1 MDYTFSLL
9 SWWQWLALGAVP
21 PAIVLLYFLK
31 LKRQPLQV
39 PSTYLWHKSIEDL
52 HVNSIWQRLRQS
64 LLLFL
69 QLLLIALLL
78 FSLLRLSWMGSKK
91 LGKRNIFLIDNSASM
106 GATDIEPTRLEYAKQ
121 QVAQK
126 IDEME
131 SGDVAMI
138 VSFADSAK
146 VEQSFTDNRSELRR
160 RLQEVK
166 QTDRSTSLAEALRV
180 ASGLANPGRS
190 SNVEDSRDF
199 QVAEAQAAT
208 LFIYSDGQ
216 FPDVKDFALGHL
228 EPVYFP
234 IGTETVSN
242 LSIAALTTSP
252 REDQPDVLQAF
263 ARVKNEGPEKATVT
277 VEVLIDG
284 ELDNAK
290 RLEVEPGDSSGVA
303 FDLEGLKSGM
313 LKLRLDAKDALAVDN
328 TAWNAINVPRKAK
341 VLFLTPGN
349 EPLEIAFGT
358 ERAREVADITQHA
371 PDYLKGA
378 EYQKQAASG
387 GYDLVIFD
395 RCRPDQMPQANTL
408 FIGRAPPSDGWKSG
422 EKVAGPQIIDSDR
435 SHPLM
440 QIVEL
445 GDVLIAEATPL
456 VPPPG
461 GTVLIDSGAGAMF
474 AIGPREGYEDAA
486 LGFTLIDEDR
496 VGSNW
501 VLKPSFPVFVLNV
514 LEYLG
519 GSRTSMGADNVQPG
533 QTVTWRS
540 DTAGE
545 TIQVKLPN
553 GSLVDVSRGKL
564 NSFKFT
570 GASEVG
576 AYDVLE
582 GGKVTGKFAVNLFD
596 SLESDLAPRTELK
609 VGDSKVQA
617 VAGREPARRDI
628 WKALV
633 IAALAVLLFEWYIY
647 NRRVYI

>member
-1 MDYTFSLL
+1 MQWANML
-9 SWWQWLALGAVP
+9 SWWQWIVVGAVP
-21 PAIVLLYFLK
+21 PAVVLLYFLK
-31 LKRQPLQV
+31 LKRQPLEV

-69 QLLLIALLL
+69 QLLLLALLL
-78 FSLLRLSWMGSKK
+78 LSLGGPSWMGAEK
-91 LGKRNIFLIDNSASM
+91 LGNRSIFLIDTSASM

-126 IDEME
+126 IDEMQ

-146 VEQSFTDNRSELRR
+146 VEQSFTDNRNELRR
-160 RLQEVK
+160 RLSEVK

-199 QVAEAQAAT
+199 QVAEAQAAA
-208 LFIYSDGQ
+208 LFIYSDGR

-228 EPVYFP
+228 TPVYYP
-234 IGTETVSN
+234 IGTETAAN
-242 LSIAALTTSP
+242 LSIAALTASP

-263 ARVKNEGPEKATVT
+263 ARVKNDGPEKAAVT
-277 VEVLIDG
+277 IEVFIDG

-290 RLEVEPGDSSGVA
+290 RLEVEPGESSGVA
-303 FDLEGLKSGM
+303 FDLAGLKSGM
-313 LKLRLDAKDALAVDN
+313 LKLRLDAKDALALDN
-328 TAWNAINVPRKAK
+328 TAFNAINVPRKAK
-341 VLFLTPGN
+341 VLFITPGN
-349 EPLEIAFGT
+349 EPLEIALST
-358 ERAREVADITQHA
+358 DRAREVADITQHA
-371 PDYLKGA
+371 PAFLKGA

-387 GYDLVIFD
+387 GYDLVIYD
-395 RCRPDQMPQANTL
+395 RCRPEQMPQANTL
-408 FIGRAPPSDGWKSG
+408 FIGRAPPSEGWKAG
-422 EKVAGPQIIDSDR
+422 EKVAAPQIIDSDR

-445 GDVLIAEATPL
+445 GNVLIAEAIPL
-456 VPPPG
+456 FPPPG
-461 GTVLIDSGAGAMF
+461 GTVLIDANAGAMF

-496 VGSNW
+496 VGSDW
-501 VLKPSFPVFVLNV
+501 VLKASFPVFVLNA

-519 GSRTSMGADNVQPG
+519 GSRTSIGTDNVQPG
-533 QTVTWRS
+533 QTVAWRS

-545 TIQVKLPN
+545 RITVKLPN
-553 GSLVDVSRGKL
+553 GSTVDVGRGKL

-582 GGKVTGKFAVNLFD
+582 GGKVVGKFAVNLFD
-596 SLESDLAPRTELK
+596 SLESDLAPRMELK
-609 VGDSKVQA
+609 VGDSKVTA
-617 VAGREPARRDI
+617 VTGRQPARREV
-628 WKALV
+628 WKLLV
-633 IAALAVLLFEWYIY
+633 AAALAVLLFEWYIY

>member
-1 MDYTFSLL
+1 MQWANML
-9 SWWQWLALGAVP
+9 SWWQWIAVGAVP
-21 PAIVLLYFLK
+21 PAVVLLYFLK
-31 LKRQPLQV
+31 LKRQPLEV

-69 QLLLIALLL
+69 QLLLLALLL
-78 FSLLRLSWMGSKK
+78 LSLGGPSWMGAEK
-91 LGKRNIFLIDNSASM
+91 LGNRSIFLIDTSASM

-126 IDEME
+126 IDEMQ
-131 SGDVAMI
+131 SGDVSMI

-146 VEQSFTDNRSELRR
+146 VEQSFTDNRNELRR

-208 LFIYSDGQ
+208 LYIYSDGR

-228 EPVYFP
+228 TPVYYP
-234 IGTETVSN
+234 IGTETVAN
-242 LSIAALTTSP
+242 LSIAALTASP

-263 ARVKNEGPEKATVT
+263 ARVKNDGPEKATVT

-290 RLEVEPGDSSGVA
+290 RLEVEPGESSGVA
-303 FDLEGLKSGM
+303 FDLSGLKSGM
-313 LKLRLDAKDALAVDN
+313 LKLRLDAKDALAIDN
-328 TAWNAINVPRKAK
+328 TAFNAINVPRRAK
-341 VLFLTPGN
+341 VLFITPGN
-349 EPLEIAFGT
+349 EPMEIALST
-358 ERAREVADITQHA
+358 DRAREVADITQHA
-371 PDYLKGA
+371 PAFLKGA

-387 GYDLVIFD
+387 GYDLVIYD
-395 RCRPDQMPQANTL
+395 RCRPEQMPQANTL
-408 FIGRAPPSDGWKSG
+408 FIGRAPPSEGWKAG
-422 EKVAGPQIIDSDR
+422 EKVAAPQIIDSDR

-445 GDVLIAEATPL
+445 GNVLIAEAIPL
-456 VPPPG
+456 FPPPG
-461 GTVLIDSGAGAMF
+461 GTVLIDANAGAMF

-486 LGFTLIDEDR
+486 LGFTLIDADR
-496 VGSNW
+496 VGSDW
-501 VLKPSFPVFVLNV
+501 VLKASFPVFVLNA

-519 GSRTSMGADNVQPG
+519 GSRASIGTDNVQPG
-533 QTVTWRS
+533 QTVAWRS

-545 TIQVKLPN
+545 KISVKLPN
-553 GSLVDVSRGKL
+553 GSTVDVGRGKL

-582 GGKVTGKFAVNLFD
+582 GGKVAGKFAVNLFD
-596 SLESDLAPRTELK
+596 SLESDLAPRMELK
-609 VGDSKVQA
+609 VGDSKVAA
-617 VAGREPARRDI
+617 VTGRQPARREV
-628 WKALV
+628 WKLLV
-633 IAALAVLLFEWYIY
+633 AAALAVLLFEWYIY